1 MTNKTDTPNKE
12 VEVTYYIA
20 HAGPLSQY
28 ENKQEALSEYE
39 HRLWD
44 YGEGLHEAEPLL
56 FKEVT
61 TTEEYEYNHITATF
75 EAVL

>member
-1 MTNKTDTPNKE
+1 MNKE
-12 VEVTYYIA
+12 VEVTYYIT

-28 ENKQEALSEYE
+28 EDKQEALSEYA

-44 YGEGLHEAEPLL
+44 YQEGLHEAEPLL

-61 TTEEYEYNHITATF
+61 TTKEYEYNPITETF

>member
-1 MTNKTDTPNKE
+1 MTTKTHILNKE
-12 VEVTYYIA
+12 VEVTYYIT

-28 ENKQEALSEYE
+28 EDKQEALSEYA

-44 YGEGLHEAEPLL
+44 YQEGLHEAEPLL

-61 TTEEYEYNHITATF
+61 TTKEYEYNPITETF

>member
-28 ENKQEALSEYE
+28 EDKQEALSEYE

-44 YGEGLHEAEPLL
+44 YEEGLHEAEPLL

-61 TTEEYEYNHITATF
+61 TTEEYEYNPFTETF